1 MEGRARETLGLHSD
15 CPPDRDGR
23 LPACSDVANAAYC
36 LTDYTLENGAI
47 AMVPGSHLYCRLPRR
62 GEGEDSAIPVEAEA
76 GSLIVWHGNTWHGA
90 FEKKTDGLR
99 LNVTTYHC
107 HRRLKNQENY
117 QWRVT
122 EEMLKRNPPEFA
134 RLVAA
139 DDHMGWDE
147 NGPDYSRGFRHM
159 SPEAKKRLQAMRRQ
173 RSEPKKASA
182 A

>member
-1 MEGRARETLGLHSD
+1 
-15 CPPDRDGR
+15 
-23 LPACSDVANAAYC
+23 V
-36 LTDYTLENGAI
+36 LTDYASREDGPTVF
-47 AMVPGSHLYCRLPRR
+47 VPGSHRWGRAPAPHETNFWEW
-62 GEGEDSAIPVEAEA
+62 EGEDRLYEPVPIEAKA
-76 GSLIVWHGNTWHGA
+76 GSLAVWGGNTWHGA

-107 HRRLKNQENY
+107 HRRLQNQENY

-122 EEMLKRNPPEFA
+122 QEMLDRNPPEFA

-147 NGPDYSRGFRHM
+147 NGPDYSRGLRHM
-159 SPEAKKRLQAMRRQ
+159 SPEAKKRLQAMRSQ
-173 RSEPKKASA
+173 RSDRKSASA